1 MLTLLST
8 MILRSIKEQA
18 DYPDHLKDHADRY
31 VRSPRM
37 RREQLLPFRSLW

>member
-8 MILRSIKEQA
+8 MILRSMKEQST
-18 DYPDHLKDHADRY
+18 YPDHLKDHADRY
-31 VRSPRM
+31 VRSPQL